1 MANLLV
7 VTSTVS
13 LDEAELEETFV
24 RAPGPGGQNV
34 NKVATAVQLR
44 FPLDRTQTLPD
55 EIKQRLRKLAGKR
68 VNSEGW
74 LTIEST
80 RFRSQ
85 ARNRE
90 DAREKLVELV
100 RAAVPRPTPRKA
112 TKPTRAAK
120 ERRLDAKRGRSE
132 VKHTRSRRGIDGD

>member
-1 MANLLV
+1 MAILIP
-7 VTSTVS
+7 VTSTIS
-13 LDEAELEETFV
+13 LDEGELEETFV

-44 FPLDRTQTLPD
+44 FPIDRTETLPE

-90 DAREKLVELV
+90 DAREKLVALV
-100 RAAVPRPTPRKA
+100 RAAVPRPTVRKA
-112 TKPTRAAK
+112 TKPTRASK
-120 ERRLDAKRGRSE
+120 ERRLEAKRGRSE
-132 VKHTRSRRGIDGD
+132 VKHTRSRRGTEGD